1 MPVSGTYDG
10 APEDFIEMNVNV
22 EVRAVQLMDQTG

>member
-10 APEDFIEMNVNV
+10 AREDFNEMNVNV
-22 EVRAVQLMDQTG
+22 EVRSINVMEQAG